1 MILPGG
7 GPRLQTLGGLTTK
20 LFSTLRTC
28 MLDAILIS
36 NLFALTVLNAFK
48 FKCVVDYVDFK
59 IDFFGQSSEQ
69 TNKY

>member
-7 GPRLQTLGGLTTK
+7 GPRLQTLGGLVTK
-20 LFSTLRTC
+20 LFDSTLRTC

-48 FKCVVDYVDFK
+48 FKCVVDYVYFK
-59 IDFFGQSSEQ
+59 IDFFG
-69 TNKY
+69 TVI